1 MSSSK
6 RICYEL
12 DYQWYNMKCRVYLQ
26 NMTKVYIKVKTAIF
40 PIPECVPGDYVAI
53 SFSSLACTKNETPE
67 DTTHVDCVIMGLAIS
82 IKHQQRV
89 TDRRTDTDPSH
100 VPCATHNALHEC
112 IHIWLFKNHKNACL
126 RPNKVKHT
134 HGTKNKTRLLLA
146 RLISLYCFARGRL
159 SSVVVNNAAGGR
171 AGRPPVAWAV
181 GRPTLHG
188 GPVRL
193 RPIRATPC

>member
-1 MSSSK
+1 
-6 RICYEL
+6 
-12 DYQWYNMKCRVYLQ
+12 
-26 NMTKVYIKVKTAIF
+26 MTKVYIKVKTAIF

-112 IHIWLFKNHKNACL
+112 IHI
-126 RPNKVKHT
+126 
-134 HGTKNKTRLLLA
+134 
-146 RLISLYCFARGRL
+146 
-159 SSVVVNNAAGGR
+159 
-171 AGRPPVAWAV
+171 
-181 GRPTLHG
+181 
-188 GPVRL
+188 
-193 RPIRATPC
+193 